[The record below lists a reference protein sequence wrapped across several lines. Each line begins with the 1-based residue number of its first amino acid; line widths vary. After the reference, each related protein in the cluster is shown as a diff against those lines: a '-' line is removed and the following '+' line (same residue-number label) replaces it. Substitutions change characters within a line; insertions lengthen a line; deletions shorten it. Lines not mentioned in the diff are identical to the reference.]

1 MVFYT
6 TNLCECWLDSLKK
19 NCFANKI
26 EKFYASIYKQLLGV
40 KKNVSSM
47 KILAELGSAPL
58 KINIEIQ
65 MFKYLQRIVFIEKD
79 RYVFKAFQKENQAI
93 NLWVKCMK
101 TKLELLVLSNLMGNI
116 YKVISGK
123 ISKEKYRS
131 KQVFSG
137 TNN

>member
-6 TNLCECWLDSLKK
+6 KNLCECWLDSLK

-65 MFKYLQRIVFIEKD
+65 MFKYLQRIVFIEKE

-93 NLWVKCMK
+93 NLWV
-101 TKLELLVLSNLMGNI
+101 
-116 YKVISGK
+116 
-123 ISKEKYRS
+123 
-131 KQVFSG
+131 
-137 TNN
+137 